1 MDGYTL
7 TFAPLLPWGL
17 FAAMTAATAAVLGLG
32 LRKRSSGIGFRT
44 LAAAALLLAIARPT
58 VTAEQRTELA
68 DVVLVVADAS
78 PSQQLGDRAT
88 ATSSAVQAI
97 QDELADDGGLEVR
110 AVTVA
115 GGGPGTNLFA
125 AVRSAVADVPPD
137 GVAGVVLVTDGQVH
151 DVPEDASALGFDAPV
166 HAVLTGAPGERD
178 RRLVVDGA
186 PRYGIVGEAVKFR
199 VTLLDEAAVGQ
210 AEPVRITVPGGHVA
224 ERVLQVGTPTEF
236 ELPLERAGVVAVALE
251 VAAIPDELTPDNNRV
266 VIHVNAVRDRLRV
279 MLVSGEPS
287 MGLRHWR
294 NLLQAD
300 PAVDLVHFTILRP
313 PTKQDATPVQELSLI
328 PFPARELFDANLD
341 DFHLVIFDR
350 YHLRGILPPQYLSNI
365 AEYVVR
371 GGALLDIAG
380 PSYAGRF
387 SLVNTP
393 LREILPTLPAGE
405 VIERPFVPELSEA
418 GQNHPVTAGLTAGA
432 ADWGP
437 WYRMVRGMPVKGES
451 LMWGA
456 DGWPLL
462 QLSRVG
468 EGRVAQLLSDQ
479 SWVWT
484 RPGPGGGPRA
494 ELLRRVVHW
503 LMKEPDLEEHLLK
516 ATVSDRR
523 IDVLYRSVDTPLREI
538 TAVAPSGASTTV
550 PLGPAAAGTAI
561 ASFEANE
568 PGLWTLQGG
577 NLSATALV
585 GAADALELT
594 EMRAD
599 PGPLEAFVGA
609 TGGGVFWL
617 VDHGG
622 PPPFRPVM
630 AGQTAAG
637 DNWLG
642 LRRHGRHTVTGLAQ
656 SPLLPWP
663 LLLALAVGALFLAW
677 HREAQ

>member
-17 FAAMTAATAAVLGLG
+17 FAAMAAATAAVLGLG

-78 PSQQLGDRAT
+78 PSQQLGDRAA

-313 PTKQDATPVQELSLI
+313 PTKQDATPVI
-328 PFPARELFDANLD
+328 
-341 DFHLVIFDR
+341 
-350 YHLRGILPPQYLSNI
+350 G
-365 AEYVVR
+365 
-371 GGALLDIAG
+371 
-380 PSYAGRF
+380 
-387 SLVNTP
+387 
-393 LREILPTLPAGE
+393 
-405 VIERPFVPELSEA
+405 SEA
-418 GQNHPVTAGLTAGA
+418 C
-432 ADWGP
+432 
-437 WYRMVRGMPVKGES
+437 R
-451 LMWGA
+451 
-456 DGWPLL
+456 
-462 QLSRVG
+462 LS
-468 EGRVAQLLSDQ
+468 
-479 SWVWT
+479 
-484 RPGPGGGPRA
+484 
-494 ELLRRVVHW
+494 
-503 LMKEPDLEEHLLK
+503 
-516 ATVSDRR
+516 
-523 IDVLYRSVDTPLREI
+523 
-538 TAVAPSGASTTV
+538 
-550 PLGPAAAGTAI
+550 
-561 ASFEANE
+561 
-568 PGLWTLQGG
+568 
-577 NLSATALV
+577 
-585 GAADALELT
+585 
-594 EMRAD
+594 
-599 PGPLEAFVGA
+599 
-609 TGGGVFWL
+609 
-617 VDHGG
+617 
-622 PPPFRPVM
+622 
-630 AGQTAAG
+630 
-637 DNWLG
+637 
-642 LRRHGRHTVTGLAQ
+642 
-656 SPLLPWP
+656 
-663 LLLALAVGALFLAW
+663 
-677 HREAQ
+677 

>member
-1 MDGYTL
+1 MEGFTL
-7 TFAPLLPWGL
+7 TFAPLLPWSL
-17 FAAMTAATAAVLGLG
+17 YAVLAAATAVVLGLG
-32 LRKRSSGIGFRT
+32 LRKRSSGIGFRSV
-44 LAAAALLLAIARPT
+44 AAMALLLAIAHPT
-58 VTAEQRTELA
+58 VTAEQRAELA

-78 PSQQLGDRAT
+78 PSQQLGDRAA
-88 ATSSAVQAI
+88 ATSSAVQAL
-97 QDELADDGGLEVR
+97 QEDLADEQGLEVR
-110 AVTVA
+110 AVTVS
-115 GGGPGTNLFA
+115 GGGPGTKLFA
-125 AVRSAVADVPPD
+125 AARSALADVPSD
-137 GVAGVVLVTDGQVH
+137 GVAAVVLVTDGQVH
-151 DVPEDASALGFDAPV
+151 DVPDDLSALGFDAPV
-166 HAVLTGAPGERD
+166 HALLTGAPGERD
-178 RRLVVDGA
+178 RRLVVEGA
-186 PRYGIVGEAVKFR
+186 PRYGIVGEAAKFR

-210 AEPVRITVPGGHVA
+210 AEPVRITVPGGHTA

-251 VAAIPDELTPDNNRV
+251 VAAVPGELTPDNNRV
-266 VIHVNAVRDRLRV
+266 VVHVNAVRDRLRV

-341 DFHLVIFDR
+341 DFHLIIFDR
-350 YHLRGILPPQYLSNI
+350 YHLRGILPPQYLANI

-393 LREILPTLPAGE
+393 LREILPTLPAGD
-405 VIERPFVPELSEA
+405 VVERPFVPELSEA
-418 GQNHPVTAGLTAGA
+418 GRNHPVTAGLAGGA
-432 ADWGP
+432 TDWGP

-451 LMWGA
+451 LMRGA

-479 SWVWT
+479 SWVWA

-503 LMKEPDLEEHLLK
+503 LMKEPDLEEHLLR
-516 ATVSDRR
+516 ATVLEQRV
-523 IDVLYRSVDTPLREI
+523 DVVYRSVDAPLREI
-538 TAVAPSGASTTV
+538 TAVSPSGATQVV
-550 PLGPAAAGTAI
+550 PLGPPEAGTAT
-561 ASFEANE
+561 ASFEAAE

-577 NLSATALV
+577 NLTATALV

-599 PGPLEAFVGA
+599 PGPLAALTAA

-622 PPPFRPVM
+622 PPPFRPVT
-630 AGQTAAG
+630 AGQAAAG

-642 LRRHGRHTVTGLAQ
+642 LQRHGRHTVTGLAQ

-663 LLLALAVGALFLAW
+663 ILLALAIGALFLAW

>member
-1 MDGYTL
+1 MEGFTL
-7 TFAPLLPWGL
+7 TFAPLLSWSL
-17 FAAMTAATAAVLGLG
+17 CAVLAAATAVVLGLG

-44 LAAAALLLAIARPT
+44 VAAAALLLAIARPT
-58 VTAEQRTELA
+58 VTAEQRAELA

-78 PSQQLGDRAT
+78 PSQQLGDRAA
-88 ATSSAVQAI
+88 ATSAAVQAL
-97 QDELADDGGLEVR
+97 QEDLADDPGLEVR
-110 AVTVA
+110 TVTVS
-115 GGGPGTNLFA
+115 GGGPGTKLFA
-125 AVRSAVADVPPD
+125 AVRSAVADVPSD
-137 GVAGVVLVTDGQVH
+137 GVAAVVLVTDGQVH
-151 DVPEDASALGFDAPV
+151 DVPEDPSALGLDAPV
-166 HAVLTGAPGERD
+166 HALLTGAPGERD
-178 RRLVVDGA
+178 RRLVVEGA
-186 PRYGIVGEAVKFR
+186 PRYGIVGEAAKFR
-199 VTLLDEAAVGQ
+199 VTLLDEAAEGQ
-210 AEPVRITVPGGHVA
+210 AESVRITVPGGHTA

-251 VAAIPDELTPDNNRV
+251 VAAVPGELTPDNNRV
-266 VIHVNAVRDRLRV
+266 VVHVNAVRDRLRV
-279 MLVSGEPS
+279 MLVSGAPS

-350 YHLRGILPPQYLSNI
+350 YHLRGILPPQYLANI

-387 SLVNTP
+387 SLVHTP

-405 VIERPFVPELSEA
+405 VMERPFVPELSEA
-418 GQNHPVTAGLTAGA
+418 GRNHPVTAGLAAGA
-432 ADWGP
+432 AKWGP
-437 WYRMVRGMPVKGES
+437 SYRMVRGMPVKGES
-451 LMWGA
+451 LMRGA

-503 LMKEPDLEEHLLK
+503 LMKEPDLEEHLLR
-516 ATVSDRR
+516 ATVLEQR
-523 IDVLYRSVDTPLREI
+523 IDVVYRSVDTPLREV
-538 TAVAPSGASTTV
+538 TAVSPSGAARVV
-550 PLGPAAAGTAI
+550 PLGPPEAGTAT

-577 NLSATALV
+577 SLTATALV

-599 PGPLEAFVGA
+599 PAPLAALTAA
-609 TGGGVFWL
+609 TGGGTFWL
-617 VDHGG
+617 VDHDG
-622 PPPFRPVM
+622 PPPFRPVT
-630 AGQTAAG
+630 AGQAAAG

-663 LLLALAVGALFLAW
+663 VLLALAVGALFLAW